1 MDLVLF
7 GHVHNYERTC
17 AVYQNDCKAVP
28 TKDEDGIDTYDNANY
43 TAPIHAVIGMA
54 GFQLDNFSDN
64 VSKLATIFP
73 QF

>member
-64 VSKLATIFP
+64 VSKLATFFP

>member
-28 TKDEDGIDTYDNANY
+28 TKDEDGIDTYENANY